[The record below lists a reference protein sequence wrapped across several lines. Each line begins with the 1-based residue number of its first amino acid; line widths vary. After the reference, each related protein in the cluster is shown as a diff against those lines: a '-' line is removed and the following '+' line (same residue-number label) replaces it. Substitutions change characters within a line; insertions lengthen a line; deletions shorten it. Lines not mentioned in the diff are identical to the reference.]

1 MITAA
6 FLVALTAFVPF
17 EPQLVPPAAAS
28 GEEASDEAVALDE
41 AQRLFYNGRYDAA
54 DALTLKFC
62 TADRRGSL
70 AARCD
75 RRPCCS
81 RSSAPFRGGATCRKR
96 SRRASAAPDW
106 LSAFKALTLSAQGI
120 ARAQLKA
127 VPSDDST
134 RFLLGKIDLNYVW
147 LQLGVLG
154 HKTGWA
160 EYWEARKSLE
170 AVLKQNPRN
179 IRAQVARAW
188 IDYIVDTQMPRGT
201 RWVLGGGNK
210 KRGLATV
217 REAAAIDSDPF
228 IRAEAGFALWDM
240 QQREANIPA
249 AVETARMLARDFPEN
264 EELRKFSR
272 LTSRARPIDMT
283 LPTDLD
289 TTPVPPPTVCPFCSS
304 PSVSTTSKIISAST
318 YWRCTT
324 CGQIWNPARQVAQ
337 RPKFNR
343 W

>member
-6 FLVALTAFVPF
+6 VLVALTAFVPLEAQF
-17 EPQLVPPAAAS
+17 VPPAVAS
-28 GEEASDEAVALDE
+28 GNVSDEAVGLDE

-54 DALTLKFC
+54 DALTRNLC
-62 TADRRGSL
+62 TADLEGL
-70 AARCD
+70 DGCEV
-75 RRPCCS
+75 
-81 RSSAPFRGGATCRKR
+81 RSSTLLFEIKRAVSGRGDVSKAFKACERC
-96 SRRASAAPDW
+96 ADW
-106 LSAFKALTLSAQGI
+106 LTAFKALTLSTQGI

-127 VPSDDST
+127 VPSDDNT
-134 RFLLGKIDLNYVW
+134 RFFLGKIDLNYVW
-147 LQLGVLG
+147 LQLGILG

-160 EYWEARKSLE
+160 EYWEARKSLD

-249 AVETARMLARDFPEN
+249 AVETARILVRDFPEN
-264 EELRKFSR
+264 EELRKF
-272 LTSRARPIDMT
+272 LAAHESRA
-283 LPTDLD
+283 TD
-289 TTPVPPPTVCPFCSS
+289 
-304 PSVSTTSKIISAST
+304 
-318 YWRCTT
+318 
-324 CGQIWNPARQVAQ
+324 
-337 RPKFNR
+337 
-343 W
+343 

>member
-6 FLVALTAFVPF
+6 FLVALTAFLPF
-17 EPQLVPPAAAS
+17 EPQVVLPAVAS
-28 GEEASDEAVALDE
+28 GEDASDEVVALDE

-54 DALTLKFC
+54 DALTLNLC
-62 TADRRGSL
+62 TADLEGL
-70 AARCD
+70 AGCEV
-75 RRPCCS
+75 
-81 RSSAPFRGGATCRKR
+81 RSSTLLFEIKRAVSGRGDVAKAFKACDQC
-96 SRRASAAPDW
+96 ADW

-127 VPSDDST
+127 VPSDDNT

-147 LQLGVLG
+147 LQLGILG

-160 EYWEARKSLE
+160 EYWEARKSLD

-217 REAAAIDSDPF
+217 RAAAAIESDPF

-249 AVETARMLARDFPEN
+249 AVETARMLAREFPEN
-264 EELRKFSR
+264 EELRKFIAAHE
-272 LTSRARPIDMT
+272 SRA
-283 LPTDLD
+283 TD
-289 TTPVPPPTVCPFCSS
+289 
-304 PSVSTTSKIISAST
+304 
-318 YWRCTT
+318 
-324 CGQIWNPARQVAQ
+324 
-337 RPKFNR
+337 
-343 W
+343 

>member
-17 EPQLVPPAAAS
+17 EPRFVPPAVAN
-28 GEEASDEAVALDE
+28 GEEASDEVVALDE

-54 DALTLKFC
+54 EALTLKFC
-62 TADRRGSL
+62 TADLEGL
-70 AARCD
+70 AGCEV
-75 RRPCCS
+75 
-81 RSSAPFRGGATCRKR
+81 RSSTLLFEIKRAVSGRGDVSKAFKACERC
-96 SRRASAAPDW
+96 ADW

-127 VPSDDST
+127 VPSDDNT

-160 EYWEARKSLE
+160 EYWEARKSLD

-217 REAAAIDSDPF
+217 RDVAELDADPF
-228 IRAEAGFALWDM
+228 VRAEAGFALWDM
-240 QQREANIPA
+240 QVREGETGL
-249 AVETARMLARDFPEN
+249 AVRSARALARDFPEN
-264 EELRKFSR
+264 EELRKF
-272 LTSRARPIDMT
+272 LAVHETQ
-283 LPTDLD
+283 
-289 TTPVPPPTVCPFCSS
+289 
-304 PSVSTTSKIISAST
+304 VS
-318 YWRCTT
+318 
-324 CGQIWNPARQVAQ
+324 N
-337 RPKFNR
+337 
-343 W
+343 

>member
-62 TADRRGSL
+62 TADLEGL
-70 AARCD
+70 AGCEV
-75 RRPCCS
+75 
-81 RSSAPFRGGATCRKR
+81 RSSTLLFEIKRAVSGRGDVSKAFKTCERC
-96 SRRASAAPDW
+96 ADW

-127 VPSDDST
+127 VPSDDNT

-160 EYWEARKSLE
+160 EYWEARKSLD

-210 KRGLATV
+210 KRGLAMV

-264 EELRKFSR
+264 EELRKFLAAHESR
-272 LTSRARPIDMT
+272 T
-283 LPTDLD
+283 TD
-289 TTPVPPPTVCPFCSS
+289 
-304 PSVSTTSKIISAST
+304 
-318 YWRCTT
+318 
-324 CGQIWNPARQVAQ
+324 
-337 RPKFNR
+337 
-343 W
+343 